1 MTTLLLVEIVVKAT
15 LLLGCAALLGGAI
28 QRRGPALKHMLW
40 LVVLAGVI
48 LLPTIAPFV
57 HGRTVL
63 TLPAESAADVS
74 HGSPENSVAS
84 SPAMPEQR
92 PVHNRA
98 LPDKN
103 GPFPWD
109 RAIQLIWLMG
119 VLVVAARYAHG
130 AVSLWMLRRQATTT
144 LDPSR
149 LRLDPQALA
158 ERAGIHS
165 NWELRIAMASDP
177 ASAMTWG
184 LRRPV
189 VLLPKGADC
198 WPAERLEAVLLHEFA
213 HVRRHDFASQLLAE
227 IACALY
233 WFNPIA
239 WFGARS
245 MRADAEF
252 AADEAVLR
260 SGVKPSA
267 YAAELLQIAAEIGRQ
282 RPSLIRAGIPVM
294 SQSNIE
300 SRLHSVL
307 SPTARHR
314 GVTSIQA
321 LAAVLFAGL
330 TVTGMASL
338 RATALS
344 GDDPRP
350 VSEQTEALIRI
361 KQAGLATIMY
371 SQDFD
376 DVLPY
381 PQSTAVVKVAL
392 APYAKNQNTF
402 ESPTKGGEFRYN
414 LNVGGALLSKVEKP
428 AEVPL
433 WSEHVPPKSNPVVA
447 YVDGHAK
454 TVLPDKM
461 KDLAAALAKK
471 HPRPKW
477 SKPFTGGIGK

>member
-1 MTTLLLVEIVVKAT
+1 MTPLLLAEIVVKAT
-15 LLLGCAALLGGAI
+15 LLLGCAAMLPGLM
-28 QRRGPALKHMLW
+28 RRHGPALKHMLW
-40 LVVLAGVI
+40 LVALAGVI

-63 TLPAESAADVS
+63 TLPAESRAEAGSEPATDAGAQIPVTPFRSPS
-74 HGSPENSVAS
+74 HAQPIRDISGP
-84 SPAMPEQR
+84 
-92 PVHNRA
+92 
-98 LPDKN
+98 LPW
-103 GPFPWD
+103 GQ
-109 RAIQLIWLMG
+109 AIQLIWLAG

-130 AVSLWMLRRQATTT
+130 AVSLWMLRRIGTVA
-144 LDPSR
+144 LNPSR
-149 LRLDPQALA
+149 LCIDPRQLA
-158 ERAGIHS
+158 ERAGIHT
-165 NWELRIAMASDP
+165 NWELRIATASDP

-189 VLLPKGADC
+189 VLLPQGADG

-239 WFGARS
+239 WFGART
-245 MRADAEF
+245 MRADAEL

-260 SGVKPSA
+260 SGVKPSV
-267 YAAELLQIAAEIGRQ
+267 YAAELLQIAAEVGRP
-282 RPSLIRAGIPVM
+282 RPTLIRAGIPVM

-307 SPTARHR
+307 SPSARHR
-314 GVTSIQA
+314 GVTTLQA
-321 LAAVLFAGL
+321 LAAVVFAGL

-338 RATALS
+338 RATALAS
-344 GDDPRP
+344 DDPRP

-361 KQAGLATIMY
+361 KQAALATIMY

-392 APYAKNQNTF
+392 APYAKKQDIF

-414 LNVGGALLSKVEKP
+414 LNVGGALLSKVDKP

-447 YVDGHAK
+447 YVDGHAR

-461 KDLAAALAKK
+461 KDLAAALAIK
-471 HPRPKW
+471 HPRPNW
-477 SKPFTGGIGK
+477 SKPFSGGIGK